1 MVSQKVLA
9 ILNVKTMVGVLLV
22 SSCKLAYYL

>member
-1 MVSQKVLA
+1 MVSQKVSA
-9 ILNVKTMVGVLLV
+9 ILNVKTRVGVLLV